1 MSILQKLTEGVQS
14 RDMQA
19 EGAALLNKWE
29 ATGLLEGLNEGNQ
42 KQGMA
47 VLLENQAKE
56 LLREASSMAAGDVE
70 GFAAVA
76 FPIVRRVFGGLIAND
91 LVSVQPMSLP
101 SGLIFFLDFTHNAG
115 RAGFGPDTSLYG
127 GGVVG
132 RNIIDGV
139 TDITETGFYGLRSGY
154 GNATGSVA
162 SAGAIASVDSV
173 ANPETSSDLDYD
185 PDLKGKFVVR
195 MRPDAA
201 DFSATDLA
209 QIDPGAARAITLEFG
224 AAGNPET
231 QAGGYDQTATIPGAD
246 ASVVV
251 VDDGTASR
259 GILGTG
265 IRGDL
270 LIAIK
275 ANTAQTVAGQA
286 FASNDILVARLRQQK
301 RLTQVTTATNSEG
314 LKAVT
319 NVSRLVFTLESAG
332 FHDDSAAG
340 TSDLAVANLANLTTV
355 AESGATTALTPSQAL
370 ATALAA
376 GLASLSLSLEAPTRD
391 DINASSNGLGALVAG
406 AMPLEEATNVAQA
419 SGAAASGAAGG
430 KNAIAEIDIKVDS
443 VAVTAQTKKLK
454 AKWTPELGQ
463 DLNAYHN
470 LDAEV
475 ELTGILSEQIALE
488 IDRELL
494 GELVDG
500 ATAGTRYW
508 SRAPGLFVD
517 STGTEIG
524 ASSAAPD
531 FTGTVSEWYE
541 TLIET
546 INDVS
551 AQIHRKTLRGGANFV
566 VCSPEVAN
574 ILEFTSGFRA
584 SVTADQDRGTI
595 GAVRAGSLSKKFDVY
610 VDPYFLRNVLLVG
623 RKGSSFLES
632 GFVYAP
638 YVPLQVTPT
647 IFGTEDF
654 VPRKGVMT
662 RYAKKM
668 VRPDMYGLVIVR
680 GLLGEAG
687 ATS

>member
-1 MSILQKLTEGVQS
+1 MSILQKLTEGVQN

-19 EGAALLNKWE
+19 EGAALLDKWE
-29 ATGLLEGLNEGNQ
+29 ATGLLEGLNEGQQ

-101 SGLIFFLDFTHNAG
+101 SGLIFFLDFTHESSVGGAVAG
-115 RAGFGPDTSLYG
+115 ESIYG
-127 GGVVG
+127 GNVVG
-132 RNIIDGV
+132 KQITGGVDLSGHLLNEDGPS
-139 TDITETGFYGLRSGY
+139 GFYNLGNGY
-154 GNATGSVA
+154 SSATGSATLDGARTEVLASTQIQALTEAQKKLIRFDPDILSGNPTDTVA
-162 SAGAIASVDSV
+162 IQQAATGDELGADFETKRPGAINVRSGLAVGDKIIRRLTSVDSTGLVTLVLHHITGAV
-173 ANPETSSDLDYD
+173 ATAVGAD
-185 PDLKGKFVVR
+185 VV
-195 MRPDAA
+195 
-201 DFSATDLA
+201 
-209 QIDPGAARAITLEFG
+209 IDVPLRDSLTQGGGLGSVVGQDTFGLEEPKPHT
-224 AAGNPET
+224 GNPSD
-231 QAGGYDQTATIPGAD
+231 ANRAT
-246 ASVVV
+246 
-251 VDDGTASR
+251 
-259 GILGTG
+259 
-265 IRGDL
+265 
-270 LIAIK
+270 
-275 ANTAQTVAGQA
+275 
-286 FASNDILVARLRQQK
+286 
-301 RLTQVTTATNSEG
+301 
-314 LKAVT
+314 
-319 NVSRLVFTLESAG
+319 
-332 FHDDSAAG
+332 
-340 TSDLAVANLANLTTV
+340 
-355 AESGATTALTPSQAL
+355 
-370 ATALAA
+370 
-376 GLASLSLSLEAPTRD
+376 
-391 DINASSNGLGALVAG
+391 
-406 AMPLEEATNVAQA
+406 
-419 SGAAASGAAGG
+419 
-430 KNAIAEIDIKVDS
+430 KNEIAEIDIKVDS
-443 VAVTAQTKKLK
+443 IAVTAQTKKLK
-454 AKWTPELGQ
+454 AKWSPELGQ

-494 GELVDG
+494 GELVEG

-517 STGTEIG
+517 SNGNELG
-524 ASSAAPD
+524 ATSASPD

-610 VDPYFLRNVLLVG
+610 VDPYFLRNVILVG

-668 VRPDMYGLVIVR
+668 VRPDMYGLVICR

-687 ATS
+687 AS